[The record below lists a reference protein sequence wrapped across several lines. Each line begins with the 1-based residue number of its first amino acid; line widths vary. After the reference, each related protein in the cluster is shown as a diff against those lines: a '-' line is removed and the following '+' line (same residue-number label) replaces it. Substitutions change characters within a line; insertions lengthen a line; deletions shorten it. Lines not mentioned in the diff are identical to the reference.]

1 MADDINKVY
10 TGPKTEAMWVQEILK
25 ESGIGSIL
33 KDPLQ
38 ESLKGGWAYAGGES
52 VFVFVEEVNIEKAKE
67 ILADYFAKR
76 KPLDEE
82 D

>member
-1 MADDINKVY
+1 MAEDIKKVY
-10 TGPKTEAMWVQEILK
+10 TGPKTEAMWIQEILK

-52 VFVFVEEVNIEKAKE
+52 GFVFVVEFKIFQTK
-67 ILADYFAKR
+67 
-76 KPLDEE
+76 
-82 D
+82 